1 MKKRIYNPSECRIE
15 TATIHTC
22 RCCRGVGHVTST
34 SSNPDGECQYC
45 GGHGRLWVCPSTWS
59 KKLYERGEGRYGMN
73 TYEY

>member
-1 MKKRIYNPSECRIE
+1 MKSIYNPSECRIE
-15 TATIHTC
+15 SATIHTC
-22 RCCRGVGHVTST
+22 RNCRGVGHVTST